1 MFYYGISSPLE
12 RRHKKC
18 ILFSFCNILLGFYGI
33 LWDFHTYYNL
43 QLIVGFKY
51 HPTPLINMKCQDH

>member
-18 ILFSFCNILLGFYGI
+18 MLCSFCNILLGFYGI
-33 LWDFHTYYNL
+33 FTL
-43 QLIVGFKY
+43 
-51 HPTPLINMKCQDH
+51 CQDIL